1 MKRSKTQDDWHAKVV
16 TPRLMWCCYEVNGTV
31 HFFEEKYLTLG
42 CGVLHRPHVCSIVAN
57 GIPVACVPLD
67 DLEGVQL
74 RAYQA
79 WWKAREQ
86 GLPAKQQMNA
96 ALAAIGI
103 KKPRAKR
110 RANTK
115 LTGDGA
121 QPRRSV

>member
-110 RANTK
+110 RANVRDD
-115 LTGDGA
+115 LRGA
-121 QPRRSV
+121 SPR